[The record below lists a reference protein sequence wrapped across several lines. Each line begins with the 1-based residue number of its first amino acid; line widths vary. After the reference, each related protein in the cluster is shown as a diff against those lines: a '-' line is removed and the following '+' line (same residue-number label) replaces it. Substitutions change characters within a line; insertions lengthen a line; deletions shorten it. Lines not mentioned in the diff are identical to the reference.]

1 MSVIS
6 KIDSDNKEALKAGQK
21 EKLTTLR
28 GLKSD
33 LKYAQIDKGKEL
45 TEEEVLAVL
54 ASAAKKRRDSIEQFQ
69 AGNRQDLVDSETF
82 GLRIIEAYLPKQ
94 LTEDELRQIVSD
106 AIQETG
112 AQSPQQIGLVMKAV
126 MPKIKGKADGKL
138 VNRLV
143 SEILAN

>member
-6 KIDSDNKEALKAGQK
+6 KIDSDIKEALKAGQK